1 MKESQDL
8 GSFVEIFITS
18 IKTKVGVLERERFS
32 LRYHRAGVLQGSLV
46 QPGRY
51 KVTDGEEGY
60 LVVRVLRNLRTID
73 KKSQRTREIIL
84 LICPP
89 GIQLRI

>member
-18 IKTKVGVLERERFS
+18 VKAKVRIFEREWFS
-32 LRYHRAGVLQGSLV
+32 LRYHRAGVLQRSLV

-60 LVVRVLRNLRTID
+60 LMVRVLRNLRRID
-73 KKSQRTREIIL
+73 EKSQKTRGIIL

>member
-8 GSFVEIFITS
+8 GSFVEIFITG
-18 IKTKVGVLERERFS
+18 IKTEVGIFERERFS
-32 LRYHRAGVLQGSLV
+32 LGYHRAGVLQRSLV

-51 KVTDGEEGY
+51 KVTDGKEGY
-60 LVVRVLRNLRTID
+60 LVVRVLRNLRIID
-73 KKSQRTREIIL
+73 EKSQKTRGIIL